1 MTMIGAVSL
10 DGFRGFMTVDA
21 ATDAAVFRE
30 FVAHELV
37 PTLRPGDIVVM
48 DNLSSHRDSDSLKRI
63 RQAKANVV
71 FLPPYS
77 PEFNPIE
84 KTWAKLKALIRR
96 METLTREAFDEA
108 VAHAMKA
115 ISAEDIRA
123 WFQYAGY
130 QSQAA

>member
-1 MTMIGAVSL
+1 MTMIGAIGL

-21 ATDAAVFRE
+21 ATDAEVFRE

-37 PTLRPGDIVVM
+37 PKLRQGDVVVM
-48 DNLSSHRDSDSLKRI
+48 DNLNVHKDTDSLKKI
-63 RQAKANVV
+63 RRAKAKVV

-84 KTWAKLKALIRR
+84 KTWAKIKELIRR
-96 METLTREAFDEA
+96 MNTLTREKFDEA

-115 ISAEDIRA
+115 ISIGDIRG
-123 WFQYAGY
+123 WFRHAGY
-130 QSQAA
+130 QCNAA